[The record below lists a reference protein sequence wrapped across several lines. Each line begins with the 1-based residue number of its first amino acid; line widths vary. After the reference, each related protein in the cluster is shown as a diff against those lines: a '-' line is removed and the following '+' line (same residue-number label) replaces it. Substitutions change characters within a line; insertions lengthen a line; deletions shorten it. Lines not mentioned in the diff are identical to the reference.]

1 MNQRLDPAYFDLPG
15 AMNYSGLGKTSI
27 YTKLK
32 IGELE
37 ARKFGKKL
45 LISKES
51 LDIMLAALPKFQTAA

>member
-1 MNQRLDPAYFDLPG
+1 MNHKPDPAYFDLLG
-15 AMNYSGLGKTSI
+15 AINYSGLGKTSI

-51 LDIMLAALPKFQTAA
+51 LDALLAGLPKFGKAA